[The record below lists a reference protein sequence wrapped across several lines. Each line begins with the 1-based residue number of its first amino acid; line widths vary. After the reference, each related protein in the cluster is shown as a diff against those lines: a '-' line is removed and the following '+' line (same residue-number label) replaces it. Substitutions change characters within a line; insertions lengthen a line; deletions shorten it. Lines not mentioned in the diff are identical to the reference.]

1 MNPFSLSYDF
11 FFFFSAL
18 FLSKKMKQQ
27 VEIVLVVD

>member
-1 MNPFSLSYDF
+1 MNPFSLSYD

>member
-1 MNPFSLSYDF
+1 MNPFSLSYEF
-11 FFFFSAL
+11 FFPAL